1 MFLLKLTYELWEEN
15 RVGLSIDEPEQ
26 IIGRLVK
33 IMFGTNA
40 ESIDNFLEKTQILFE
55 LPRVYTARVVEG
67 WNIIAYHAFDTET
80 DRDIFEA
87 ASNKITDEN
96 AEILGYRVISESVK
110 SQISYD
116 ELQAIADRQILSA
129 NPYGSEPI
137 SELRAAREEAKRAQ

>member
-1 MFLLKLTYELWEEN
+1 MFLLRITYELWEEN

-40 ESIDNFLEKTQILFE
+40 ESIDNFLEKTQNLFV
-55 LPRVYTARVVEG
+55 LPRLHTVRVVDG
-67 WNIIAYHAFDTET
+67 WNIIAYHVFDTES
-80 DRDIFEA
+80 DLKVYEA

-96 AEILGYRVISESVK
+96 AELLGYKIVSESFK
-110 SQISYD
+110 SQITHE
-116 ELQAIADRQILSA
+116 ELESLAIKQILSA

-137 SELRAAREEAKRAQ
+137 SELRAAREAAKKS